1 VEKSKDY
8 SFDDM
13 TFVEYKLF
21 KNNDIIS
28 FDVELLLEHLGWKIG
43 DTLEVFRDHQG
54 RVALTIPKCNL

>member
-1 VEKSKDY
+1 MEKSKDY
-8 SFDDM
+8 NDM

-28 FDVELLLEHLGWKIG
+28 LDVELPLEHLGWKIG

-54 RVALTIPKCNL
+54 RVSLKIPKCNL